1 MVFVPIVTVF
11 SAISIAVLMFYDIDR
26 SKHERNI
33 EQLEGVDTPD
43 SDGSAKVSVLDGESI
58 PATARVS

>member
-26 SKHERNI
+26 STHERN
-33 EQLEGVDTPD
+33 LERLEIADD
-43 SDGSAKVSVLDGESI
+43 AGSKVNTLEAESI
-58 PATARVS
+58 PASARVS